1 MAKATG
7 NRKKLDKDGDGRI
20 TGKDLAMLRSGKKGK
35 TMKKT
40 KNGTKKK
47 MMYGGTMKKKMQ
59 MGGGLKKTKKMARG
73 GVKAKKM
80 SRGGPVR
87 RK

>member
-7 NRKKLDKDGDGRI
+7 NRKKLDANKDGKISAEDF
-20 TGKDLAMLRSGKKGK
+20 AMLRKKKGK

>member
-1 MAKATG
+1 MSKATG
-7 NRKKLDKDGDGRI
+7 NLKKLDKDGDGKI

-59 MGGGLKKTKKMARG
+59 MGGAMKKTKKMARG